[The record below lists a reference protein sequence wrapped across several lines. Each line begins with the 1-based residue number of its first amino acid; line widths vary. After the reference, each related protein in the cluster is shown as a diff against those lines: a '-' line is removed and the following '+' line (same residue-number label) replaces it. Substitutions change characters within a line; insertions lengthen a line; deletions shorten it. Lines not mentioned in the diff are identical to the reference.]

1 MKREID
7 VQAKSTDDRITEL
20 EMAEYAEYKVEL
32 DLSDSPTSQQAQ
44 KNQQAQQ
51 AQQHQQH
58 QQQSVTS
65 AAQLPQQPF
74 TSGTYS
80 MNSLQKQ
87 SSIHWYPDPE
97 DVLDNP
103 ALSCYFL
110 PLVTFTHEHLQNGQA
125 YQIHL
130 FGIEGLPCVAPDRY
144 GEPHMWGFAYNG
156 GKYRWLG
163 DTAVFGGMNVSDVY
177 AWLLNDFDRNCEYY
191 MHERMSAAD
200 YVAGA
205 QTALASIA
213 NFDARAYAHSVY
225 SYMYTRVH
233 YQRTGQFRHMNELTS
248 DQATATGL
256 RSERWL
262 LDRLEAQQLG
272 SSVLAGL
279 TTVERHRYALDTAMI
294 VGGAERFH
302 FMDSSQGAVVA
313 ALNAERQHVYL
324 LQ

>member
-7 VQAKSTDDRITEL
+7 VQEKSADCHNADDKA
-20 EMAEYAEYKVEL
+20 AEQAVE
-32 DLSDSPTSQQAQ
+32 SSPSRM
-44 KNQQAQQ
+44 
-51 AQQHQQH
+51 
-58 QQQSVTS
+58 QQQPATS
-65 AAQLPQQPF
+65 ADHLSEQSFTAQVHAMKRAQEQ
-74 TSGTYS
+74 
-80 MNSLQKQ
+80 
-87 SSIHWYPDPE
+87 SIHWYPDPE

-144 GEPHMWGFAYNG
+144 GEPHLWGFAYND

-163 DTAVFGGMNVSDVY
+163 DTAVFGGMNVPEVY

-213 NFDARAYAHSVY
+213 NFDARSYAHSVY

-233 YQRTGQFRHMNELTS
+233 YQRTGQFRHMDELTG
-248 DQATATGL
+248 DTATGSGL

-272 SSVLAGL
+272 SSVLAGW
-279 TTVERHRYALDTAMI
+279 TMVERHRYELDPAMI